1 MEHLIPLYEIYDHIR
16 DIKIETLPDQF
27 VFKPNH
33 SCGCV
38 ILCHNK
44 YEMNW
49 IDEADKMELWLRE
62 NYYYR
67 LGEWGYKNISPKI
80 MCEKLLQ
87 GEIID
92 YKFFCFSGKPILV
105 RGISDRANGHYH
117 STWWDLDFN
126 IISSDLEG
134 IQLPK
139 PKHWDEMIKIAGK
152 LSEDFPFVRVDLY
165 DIEGKV
171 YFGELTFTPN
181 NGMDQDIPDGW
192 DKKMGALFD
201 LKAYD
206 PKFII
211 HK

>member
-1 MEHLIPLYEIYDHIR
+1 
-16 DIKIETLPDQF
+16 
-27 VFKPNH
+27 
-33 SCGCV
+33 
-38 ILCHNK
+38 
-44 YEMNW
+44 MNW